1 MLTVARVKENN
12 PVKGRCQVPKMG
24 KGKVCCD
31 DSDFALGV
39 VMEIGRH
46 CRRGCCVD
54 EEEG

>member
-1 MLTVARVKENN
+1 MTVARVKENN

-46 CRRGCCVD
+46 FRRGCCVD